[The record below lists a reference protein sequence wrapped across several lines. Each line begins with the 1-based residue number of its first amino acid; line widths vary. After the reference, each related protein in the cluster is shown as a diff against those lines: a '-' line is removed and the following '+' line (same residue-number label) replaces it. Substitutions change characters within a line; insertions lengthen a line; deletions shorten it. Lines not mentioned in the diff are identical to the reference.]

1 MDTQLLIET
10 LIEQNKF
17 LLLRIAS
24 LEAELAVYK
33 NKKNSG
39 NSHKPPSTDITA
51 PKRNQSLREQTG
63 KKPGGQPGHPGN
75 TLSMVANP
83 DMIVAHAPCTCG
95 NCNKDLS
102 GIAPDLIERR
112 QVADIPPP
120 QQVTYTEHQVYA
132 KTCSCGHVTK
142 SVFPAGVNAPVQYGP
157 NTVAMIAYLHARQ
170 YVPFKRMAE
179 LFEVALGL
187 TISQGSIAN
196 IILRFA
202 DKATAA
208 YELIKKTIAGAGYAG
223 ADETGVK
230 VNGQK
235 NWFWTW
241 QNDQVTYIV
250 HSANRGYATVEDNF
264 PEGFPDTV
272 LVHDRW
278 AAQLKSI
285 AADHQIC
292 LAHLLRDL
300 NFIEE
305 LHQSPWARDFKDI
318 IKEAMALG
326 HDREADNNLFIAA
339 REALDS
345 KVDLLLA
352 QPLPKGHYKAIT
364 LQKQLCKIKSYI
376 LAFLRYV
383 NVPAHN
389 NASER
394 AIRNVKVKQKIS
406 GQFKSELNAKGFAM
420 IRSVIDTAI
429 KSGKEIFDELTAIA
443 NLNPTSA

>member
-1 MDTQLLIET
+1 MDTKILLET
-10 LIEQNKF
+10 LVVQNKV
-17 LLLRIAS
+17 LLVRIAS

-39 NSHKPPSTDITA
+39 NSHKPPSTDIAA

-63 KKPGGQPGHPGN
+63 KKPGGQPGHPGS

-83 DMIVAHAPCTCG
+83 DMIVVHAPCTCG
-95 NCNKDLS
+95 KCSKGLS
-102 GIAPDLIERR
+102 GIALDLIERR

-120 QQVTYTEHQVYA
+120 QQVVYTEHQIYA

-142 SVFPAGVNAPVQYGP
+142 SVFPADVNAPVQYGP

-170 YVPFKRMAE
+170 YVPFERMAE
-179 LFEVALGL
+179 LFEVAMGL
-187 TISQGSIAN
+187 PISQGSIAN

-202 DKATAA
+202 DKATPA
-208 YELIKKTIAGAGYAG
+208 YEQIKKSIACAGYAG

-241 QNDQVTYIV
+241 QNDQATYIV
-250 HSANRGYATVEDNF
+250 HSANRGYATIEANF

-278 AAQLKSI
+278 AAQLKST

-305 LHQSPWARDFKDI
+305 LHESPWAKDFKYI
-318 IKEAMALG
+318 IKEAMALN
-326 HDREADNNLFIAA
+326 HNRQADNNLFIAA
-339 REALDS
+339 RDALDS
-345 KVDLLLA
+345 KIDLLLE
-352 QPLPKGHYKAIT
+352 QPLPREHHKAIT
-364 LQKQLCKIKSYI
+364 LQKQLSKIKSYI
-376 LAFLRYV
+376 LAFLRYL

-406 GQFKSELNAKGFAM
+406 GQFKSELNAQAFAK

-443 NLNPTSA
+443 NLHPASA